1 MKLNQSNQALR
12 HAAIA
17 TEQLWPHEVVLNA
30 EGMHLKDLFNLLVL
44 LGKFNLLVLLG
55 KVVAVEKTFVDVVLS
70 VPRHKYMFPKF
81 TLTTRPS
88 N

>member
-44 LGKFNLLVLLG
+44 LGK
-55 KVVAVEKTFVDVVLS
+55 VVAVEKTFVDVVLS